1 MLSII
6 VAKSRNNVI
15 GNNNTMLWKLPDDLK
30 RFKEK
35 TTGHVI
41 IMGRKTFESL
51 GGVLPN
57 RTHIVLTHDTTY
69 SVDNENVKIVN
80 DINKLESY
88 INSEEENFVIGGA
101 IVYRQLMSKADKM
114 YITRIYEKFD
124 GDTYFPVIDE
134 NEWTMT
140 KKIAG
145 IKDEKNVYDYDFIT
159 YIRKK

>member
-1 MLSII
+1 
-6 VAKSRNNVI
+6 
-15 GNNNTMLWKLPDDLK
+15 
-30 RFKEK
+30 
-35 TTGHVI
+35 
-41 IMGRKTFESL
+41 
-51 GGVLPN
+51 
-57 RTHIVLTHDTTY
+57 
-69 SVDNENVKIVN
+69 
-80 DINKLESY
+80 
-88 INSEEENFVIGGA
+88 
-101 IVYRQLMSKADKM
+101 M